1 MKHLRFVAVMVIL
14 LLALFPLAL
23 YAETSHDG
31 HGGGGAPSSQK
42 QDVSTPA
49 TGQNMKNPSG
59 SGHNT
64 MDMQGSGQNMTTTQG
79 SGQMGQTGTPPAA
92 LESAAGQNHD
102 SHGSGPAAPKAPS
115 TESHDQHR
123 SATVSE
129 KSSAGEHESAGHGG
143 ESRPNV
149 LQPVKNGIV
158 AGFAIFNGLI
168 IVAAIILKK
177 KLGQGV

>member
-1 MKHLRFVAVMVIL
+1 MKHLRFVAVTVIL
-14 LLALFPLAL
+14 LLALFPVAL

-31 HGGGGAPSSQK
+31 HGGGAAPSSQK

-49 TGQNMKNPSG
+49 DGLNMNNPSG
-59 SGHNT
+59 SSHNT
-64 MDMQGSGQNMTTTQG
+64 MDMQGSGQNMTDTQG
-79 SGQMGQTGTPPAA
+79 SSQMGQTGTPPAA

-102 SHGSGPAAPKAPS
+102 SHGSGPAGATSAAGQ
-115 TESHDQHR
+115 DQHG
-123 SATVSE
+123 SAAVSE
-129 KSSAGEHESAGHGG
+129 KSLAGEHESAGHGG
-143 ESRPNV
+143 ESKPNV
-149 LQPVKNGIV
+149 LQPMKNGIV